1 MHVRLHVPITGELK
15 MNDNSINNLCGVGKE
30 IIRLYDIFY
39 PTLEKQWCMYKVIGM
54 KFYNTH

>member
-39 PTLEKQWCMYKVIGM
+39 PTVEKQWYMYKVIGM